1 MSSSQRNII
10 TGHNMELHENID
22 RIKQMMGVV
31 SESSDKNIS
40 HIIQLISKEYEE
52 EYQTSTWDIN
62 NGLCEDFA
70 QDVIEKMGGYND
82 NLFEVAG
89 DMFFNMRDP
98 EFALENWSDTLET
111 DYGVWGV
118 NLLKKWGYPPNVNLE
133 DVDDELNHTWIY
145 YNGKHYDAEA
155 PNGVRK
161 WYDLPL
167 NKLFFNQ
174 YRKD

>member
-10 TGHNMELHENID
+10 TGHNMKLHENID

-89 DMFFNMRDP
+89 DMFFN
-98 EFALENWSDTLET
+98 F
-111 DYGVWGV
+111 
-118 NLLKKWGYPPNVNLE
+118 KKN
-133 DVDDELNHTWIY
+133 
-145 YNGKHYDAEA
+145 
-155 PNGVRK
+155 
-161 WYDLPL
+161 
-167 NKLFFNQ
+167 
-174 YRKD
+174 